1 MEGHAASCAGGGVPP
16 PPFQFNMRNG
26 ASAHTSLGAELRS
39 VAEQQRAS
47 ERSRLRARQTALAR
61 DWAAQAAAARH
72 QSRWVLGLHRKRDCA
87 RCALTTAPRL
97 FHTVRCAPRCGGV

>member
-1 MEGHAASCAGGGVPP
+1 MEGHAGSCAGGGVPP
-16 PPFQFNMRNG
+16 PALIIANEAF
-26 ASAHTSLGAELRS
+26 AHTSLGAELRS

-72 QSRWVLGLHRKRDCA
+72 QSRWVHLLGRIDSASRA
-87 RCALTTAPRL
+87 RRAL
-97 FHTVRCAPRCGGV
+97 